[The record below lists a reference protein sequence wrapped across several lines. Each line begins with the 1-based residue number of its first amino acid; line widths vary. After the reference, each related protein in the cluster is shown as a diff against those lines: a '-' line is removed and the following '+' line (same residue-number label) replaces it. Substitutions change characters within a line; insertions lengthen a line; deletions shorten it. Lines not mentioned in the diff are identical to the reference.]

1 MDRFT
6 EKLQFYINRKK
17 VSLKKLSELTGLSR
31 TTLKRYV
38 EGVRVPKKEEYVSM
52 IMEEL
57 SLSEEEKKELLE
69 IYRRKLVGEKRYRI
83 GKLVRD
89 VQPDD
94 DLLHKKEYV
103 GLDVLEEAIQ
113 KVFQSGVN
121 IQIVLNNSL
130 DVIYD
135 IFLKI
140 LRNDERREER
150 FIEKVIFLNG
160 IKDINDTVG
169 IEKLNYEIA
178 FLKLTDGGMT
188 FYQYQENENPEPF
201 GYVVSD
207 HAVCYFF
214 KNKNQNKISVYLM
227 EEPGICKYYAETYVA
242 LRKKSYLYAKC
253 ETFVPEK
260 DTTDEQSVSWTIEIT
275 GRKYARYRDEKAGKD
290 ILLYANEVVSLIEE
304 LEEKE
309 CRNYQKN

>member
-1 MDRFT
+1 MDSFT

-38 EGVRVPKKEEYVSM
+38 EGVRVPKKEEYVGM

-83 GKLVRD
+83 GKLVLD

-135 IFLKI
+135 IFLKSS
-140 LRNDERREER
+140 
-150 FIEKVIFLNG
+150 
-160 IKDINDTVG
+160 
-169 IEKLNYEIA
+169 KL
-178 FLKLTDGGMT
+178 
-188 FYQYQENENPEPF
+188 
-201 GYVVSD
+201 
-207 HAVCYFF
+207 
-214 KNKNQNKISVYLM
+214 
-227 EEPGICKYYAETYVA
+227 YYADRQEDGKTWDGEEV
-242 LRKKSYLYAKC
+242 LYRNFYEAIIDFFSQYGIVIDKNMV
-253 ETFVPEK
+253 ENNPRLHVF
-260 DTTDEQSVSWTIEIT
+260 SS
-275 GRKYARYRDEKAGKD
+275 
-290 ILLYANEVVSLIEE
+290 ILLEQNNMERIMGLTNRMVSGSWNIGYNFTAE
-304 LEEKE
+304 LY
-309 CRNYQKN
+309 NTLN